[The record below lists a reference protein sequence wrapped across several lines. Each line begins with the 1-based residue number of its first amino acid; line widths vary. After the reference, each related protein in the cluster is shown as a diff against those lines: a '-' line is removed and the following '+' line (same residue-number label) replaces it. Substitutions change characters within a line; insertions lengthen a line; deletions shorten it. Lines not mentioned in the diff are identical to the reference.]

1 MNKYV
6 GIVLVSHSE
15 KIAQGVK
22 DLIREVIKDVPIEVA
37 GGELDGGI
45 GTDIHRI
52 TTAIKKVFAQTNKGV
67 LIFYDLGSAKMNS
80 ELAIELAGFNNVAIV
95 EAPFVEGAYV
105 GAVEALNKRG
115 FEEIVLKIEATFSN
129 Q

>member
-45 GTDIHRI
+45 GTDIQRV
-52 TTAIKKVFAQTNKGV
+52 TAAIEKVSKQTDKGV

-80 ELAIELAGFNNVAIV
+80 ELAIELVGFNNVAIV

-105 GAVEALNKRG
+105 GAVEAFNKRG